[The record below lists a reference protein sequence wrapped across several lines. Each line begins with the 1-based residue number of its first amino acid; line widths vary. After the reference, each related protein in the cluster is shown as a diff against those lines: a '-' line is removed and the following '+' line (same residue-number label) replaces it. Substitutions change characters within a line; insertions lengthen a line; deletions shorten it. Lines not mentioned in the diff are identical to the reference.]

1 MPRISVAPKGL
12 SDTISLDPSGLFAF
26 PKRVIDRLQWS
37 VPGMVQ
43 VDYLLDKEMSE
54 APLTLFLSSS
64 NDTQQS
70 GFTLSYLNATRDGGS
85 GGKIKL
91 QSMVRLVIAPRV
103 VLPVDNLVPI
113 YPQTELADLVLML
126 TQPVWTPLEF
136 TLAKLQAIPSD
147 LIGVYQILNESG
159 KPVKIG
165 QGNVAN
171 RLREHLKEERYIRA
185 AKTAQFFPVSLKE
198 DAPIFEQVLIAQHE
212 MVYEALPEMHR
223 IRA

>member
-1 MPRISVAPKGL
+1 MPRITVSPKGM
-12 SDTISLDPSGLFAF
+12 SDTISLDPSGAFAF
-26 PKRVIDRLQWS
+26 PKRVIDRLKWR
-37 VPGMVQ
+37 VPGMVT
-43 VDYLLDKEMSE
+43 VDYLLDREMSE
-54 APLTLFLSSS
+54 APLTLFLSSTS
-64 NDTQQS
+64 DTH

-91 QSMVRLVIAPRV
+91 QSMVRTVIAPRV
-103 VLPVDNLVPI
+103 VLPTDNLTPI
-113 YPQTELADLVLML
+113 YPQTGLADLVLML
-126 TQPVWTPLEF
+126 TQPVWTPIEF
-136 TLAKLQAIPSD
+136 TLAKLQTIPGD

-165 QGNVAN
+165 QGSVAN